1 MHIRKA
7 TIDDLN
13 IIVKL
18 RKQQLIDEGSNPIID
33 IDHDLETFFTNVITD
48 ESLYQLL
55 AVENEEVIATGA
67 IIYYPFPPSYINQ
80 SGERAYVTNIYTHPN
95 FRGRGIAQQNISLL
109 IKDAE
114 ARDIKKIFLAASP
127 LGKPVYKKLG
137 FEEAPEWMEINYDL

>member
-18 RKQQLIDEGSNPIID
+18 RKQQLIDEGSNPFID
-33 IDHDLETFFTNVITD
+33 IDHDLETFFTNVIID

-95 FRGRGIAQQNISLL
+95 FRGRGIAQQIISLL

>member
-55 AVENEEVIATGA
+55 AVENEGVIATGA

-95 FRGRGIAQQNISLL
+95 FRGRGIAQQIISLL

>member
-1 MHIRKA
+1 MHIKKA

-95 FRGRGIAQQNISLL
+95 FRGRGIAQQIISLL

>member
-18 RKQQLIDEGSNPIID
+18 RKQQLIDEGSDPIID

-95 FRGRGIAQQNISLL
+95 FRGRGIAQQIISLL

>member
-13 IIVKL
+13 TIVKL

-55 AVENEEVIATGA
+55 AIEDEEVIATGA

-95 FRGRGIAQQNISLL
+95 FRGRGLAQKIISLL

>member
-1 MHIRKA
+1 MHIKKA

-95 FRGRGIAQQNISLL
+95 FRGRGIAQQIISLL

-114 ARDIKKIFLAASP
+114 ARDIKKIFLTASP

>member
-95 FRGRGIAQQNISLL
+95 FRGRGIAQQIISLL

>member
-33 IDHDLETFFTNVITD
+33 IDYDLETFFTNVITD

-95 FRGRGIAQQNISLL
+95 FRGRGIAQQIISLL

-137 FEEAPEWMEINYDL
+137 FEEAHEWMEINYDL

>member
-67 IIYYPFPPSYINQ
+67 IIYYPFPPS
-80 SGERAYVTNIYTHPN
+80 
-95 FRGRGIAQQNISLL
+95 
-109 IKDAE
+109 
-114 ARDIKKIFLAASP
+114 
-127 LGKPVYKKLG
+127 
-137 FEEAPEWMEINYDL
+137 

>member
-95 FRGRGIAQQNISLL
+95 FRGRGIAQQIISLL

-114 ARDIKKIFLAASP
+114 VRDIKKIFLAASP

-137 FEEAPEWMEINYDL
+137 FEEAHEWMEINYDL

>member
-13 IIVKL
+13 ITVKL

-95 FRGRGIAQQNISLL
+95 FRGRGIAQQIISLL

>member
-80 SGERAYVTNIYTHPN
+80 SGERASVTNIYTHPN
-95 FRGRGIAQQNISLL
+95 FRGRGIAQQIISLL

>member
-95 FRGRGIAQQNISLL
+95 FRGRSIAQQIISLL

>member
-95 FRGRGIAQQNISLL
+95 FRGHGIAQQIISLL

-137 FEEAPEWMEINYDL
+137 FEEAHEWMEINYDL

>member
-95 FRGRGIAQQNISLL
+95 FRGRGIAQQIISLL

-127 LGKPVYKKLG
+127 LGKPIYKKLG

>member
-7 TIDDLN
+7 TIEDLN
-13 IIVKL
+13 TIVKL

-48 ESLYQLL
+48 ESLFQLL
-55 AVENEEVIATGA
+55 AIEDEEVIATGA

-95 FRGRGIAQQNISLL
+95 FRGRGLAQQIISLL

-114 ARDIKKIFLAASP
+114 ARNIKKIFLAASP

>member
-33 IDHDLETFFTNVITD
+33 IDYDLETFFTNVITD

-95 FRGRGIAQQNISLL
+95 FRGRGIAQQIISLL

>member
-1 MHIRKA
+1 MHIKKA

-95 FRGRGIAQQNISLL
+95 FRGRGIAQQIISLL

-114 ARDIKKIFLAASP
+114 VRDIKKIFLAASP

>member
-13 IIVKL
+13 TIVKL

-55 AVENEEVIATGA
+55 AIEDEEVIATGA

-95 FRGRGIAQQNISLL
+95 FRGRGLAQQIISLL

-114 ARDIKKIFLAASP
+114 ARNIKKIFLAASP

>member
-18 RKQQLIDEGSNPIID
+18 KKQQLIDEGSNPIID
-33 IDHDLETFFTNVITD
+33 IYHDLETFFTNVITD

-95 FRGRGIAQQNISLL
+95 FRGRGIAQQIISLL

>member
-7 TIDDLN
+7 TIEDLN
-13 IIVKL
+13 TIVKL

-95 FRGRGIAQQNISLL
+95 FRGRGIAQQIISLL

>member
-33 IDHDLETFFTNVITD
+33 IDHDLEAFFTNVITD

-80 SGERAYVTNIYTHPN
+80 SGERAYITNIYTHPN
-95 FRGRGIAQQNISLL
+95 FRGRGIAQQIISLL

>member
-33 IDHDLETFFTNVITD
+33 IDHDLEAFFTNVITD

-95 FRGRGIAQQNISLL
+95 FRGRGIAQQIISLL

>member
-13 IIVKL
+13 TIVKL

-55 AVENEEVIATGA
+55 AIADEEVIATGA

-95 FRGRGIAQQNISLL
+95 FRGRGLAQKIISLL

>member
-95 FRGRGIAQQNISLL
+95 FRGHGIAQQIISLL

>member
-33 IDHDLETFFTNVITD
+33 IDYDLETFFTNVITD

-95 FRGRGIAQQNISLL
+95 FRGHGIAQQIISLL

-137 FEEAPEWMEINYDL
+137 FEEAHEWMEINYDL

>member
-95 FRGRGIAQQNISLL
+95 FRGRVIAQQIISLL

>member
-95 FRGRGIAQQNISLL
+95 FRGRGIAQQIISLL

-137 FEEAPEWMEINYDL
+137 FEEAHEWMEINYDL

>member
-95 FRGRGIAQQNISLL
+95 FRGRGIAQQIISLL

-114 ARDIKKIFLAASP
+114 VRDIKKIFLAASP

>member
-7 TIDDLN
+7 TIEDLN
-13 IIVKL
+13 TIVKL

-48 ESLYQLL
+48 ESLFQLL
-55 AVENEEVIATGA
+55 TIEDEEVIATGA

-95 FRGRGIAQQNISLL
+95 FRGRGLAQQIISLL

-114 ARDIKKIFLAASP
+114 ARNIKKIFLAASP